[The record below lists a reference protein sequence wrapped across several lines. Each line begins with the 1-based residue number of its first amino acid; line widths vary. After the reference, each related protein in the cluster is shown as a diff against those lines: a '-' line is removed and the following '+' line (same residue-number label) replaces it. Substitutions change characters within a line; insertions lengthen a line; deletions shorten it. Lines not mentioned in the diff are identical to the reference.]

1 MKISELADQDLG
13 RLPDRVAR
21 IERAVR
27 RDVEDELVVVRALA
41 DARRLDLVRDAPNRR
56 EDRVDRDDA
65 DRRLRATVQLGRNV
79 AAATADREGH
89 LELALVG
96 DVRDLELRVQDLEVG
111 RCLDVSR
118 RDDAGALLGD
128 VHLDLGRRAVE
139 ADDEVLEVED
149 DVRDVLANARKRREL
164 VGDALDLHRG
174 DRGALE
180 RRQQHATK
188 RVPERVTEAAVERL
202 DREHAA
208 MVVGVLV
215 DDLGNLEVHQAGSN
229 CHVSP
234 FLSVVRERGYF
245 E

>member
-1 MKISELADQDLG
+1 MRCPTRAASTSYATRRTGEKIESIG
-13 RLPDRVAR
+13 
-21 IERAVR
+21 
-27 RDVEDELVVVRALA
+27 
-41 DARRLDLVRDAPNRR
+41 N
-56 EDRVDRDDA
+56 DA
-65 DRRLRATVQLGRNV
+65 DRRLRPAVELGRDV
-79 AAATADREGH
+79 AAAAADRERH

-111 RCLDVSR
+111 RRLDVGG

-139 ADDEVLEVED
+139 EDDEVLEVED
-149 DVRDVLANARKRREL
+149 DVGDVLADAGERREL
-164 VGDALDLHRG
+164 VGDALDLHR
-174 DRGALE
+174 RHCCALE
-180 RRQQHATK
+180 RGEQHAAK

-202 DREHAA
+202 DREDAA

-215 DDLGNLEVHQAGSN
+215 DDLRDLEVHQAGSS

-234 FLSVVRERGYF
+234 FRFGGASSACGGYF